1 MAINGDAIYGTHHS
15 ILEKQDWGYSTQKG
29 DDIYLAVFNK
39 PMNDLLRLKIP
50 VSNSKDSLYV
60 IDKAHFLSN
69 GKPALLKGE
78 GKPASYYRDKTGIS
92 YFDIIIPRE
101 IADSKQPFVIRI
113 RLKTIHKREVNDY
126 QQAII

>member
-1 MAINGDAIYGTHHS
+1 
-15 ILEKQDWGYSTQKG
+15 
-29 DDIYLAVFNK
+29 
-39 PMNDLLRLKIP
+39 
-50 VSNSKDSLYV
+50 SLYV

-92 YFDIIIPRE
+92 YFDFVIPQE
-101 IADSKQPFVIRI
+101 IAASKQAFVIRI
-113 RLKTIHKREVNDY
+113 RLKMISKKDVNDY